1 MLDPEK
7 VRERV
12 TLLQR
17 LRELPAERI
26 EQEIGDQERTL
37 KLLEEKTERPSIDFP
52 PLKYP
57 IDFETALICLANKS
71 REIRLSRLTVQA

>member
-26 EQEIGDQERTL
+26 EQEIADQERTL
-37 KLLEEKTERPSIDFP
+37 KLLEEKNR
-52 PLKYP
+52 
-57 IDFETALICLANKS
+57 ETV
-71 REIRLSRLTVQA
+71 ERLSASKIPYRF